1 MLYDAMYEAIHP
13 PHLFDL
19 LALDY
24 KSQHGLR
31 GCRARTTFPSV
42 LHVPRRQSVAGR
54 ASEGSGGAVIV
65 DPVSSVPFPM

>member
-1 MLYDAMYEAIHP
+1 MLYGAMYEAIHP

-31 GCRARTTFPSV
+31 
-42 LHVPRRQSVAGR
+42 
-54 ASEGSGGAVIV
+54 
-65 DPVSSVPFPM
+65 